1 MARRSAHRELN
12 EWLNHHGYRHAHA
25 ASQKT
30 SAHARK
36 KVDDERD
43 TELADERPHEVG
55 LRWVS
60 GRSALI
66 LEAQGK
72 ARRTGRVDGQG
83 RVLVQFVSG
92 RPAHAARKDSVAA
105 TFAAIRATG
114 ASVKRVDGE
123 WQVNV
128 PGGTDATTYF
138 TDDTED
144 ALATARAMMARIKPS
159 HARMTAVPLDE
170 VTAELL
176 RDASYGPGEHAARV
190 AAAKPAT
197 NLQGSPTLA
206 TALEQ
211 LRRQPDRTMGFIS
224 KALAYSKAMP
234 SSKRDHANLIR
245 LIKGGFVKA
254 RKVNGP
260 PPEGSTAR
268 RDSPYGDRY
277 YELYLADEG

>member
-1 MARRSAHRELN
+1 MARTSAHRELN
-12 EWLNHHGYRHAHA
+12 KWLDKHGYRHAHA
-25 ASQKT
+25 PSQT
-30 SAHARK
+30 
-36 KVDDERD
+36 
-43 TELADERPHEVG
+43 
-55 LRWVS
+55 
-60 GRSALI
+60 
-66 LEAQGK
+66 
-72 ARRTGRVDGQG
+72 RTAAPYGVPA
-83 RVLVQFVSG
+83 
-92 RPAHAARKDSVAA
+92 RPAHAVRKGGVAE

-128 PGGTDATTYF
+128 PGGTEASTYF
-138 TDDTED
+138 TDDAED

-159 HARMTAVPLDE
+159 HARMVAAPLDE

-176 RDASYGPGEHAARV
+176 RDASYGPGEHPVRV

-197 NLQGSPTLA
+197 DLQGSPTLA
-206 TALEQ
+206 AALEQ

-245 LIKGGFVKA
+245 LIKGGFVKV

-268 RDSPYGDRY
+268 RDSPYGDRF
-277 YELYLADEG
+277 YELYIADES